1 MPIIELQRRMRQL
14 GEIRIGHTVDTGR
27 ISERTGKPILRPEK
41 LNIFRLTSA
50 SRPLLE
56 EVAALYGGTVQA
68 WTPAN
73 GGPAEW
79 EVYTDADRLPVLV
92 PPREPVTQWYEQYKG
107 SKCVRRCDGVTEQKT
122 DRPCLCNPDQR
133 ACQITTRLNVML
145 RDVPGLGVWLLT
157 SHGYYAAVELPE
169 VAQFLAAT
177 RGYVDA
183 WLTMEEKQV
192 VRDDGQTARFMVP
205 KLDVAVTPA
214 QLLAGEGAVA
224 PEAVGHGQRTAVAGG
239 NRTAIEAAPA
249 AQLEAGQ
256 SSNCPASASAPTAE
270 DFIAAAT
277 GSATLDDLSAN
288 LQAAQHAGFAHNLQ
302 DPADPVSA
310 AFIRRRDALMN
321 PAPAAVAAPVSV
333 TTVPPDG
340 TSEAD
345 LLWSQIVQ
353 LSPWPMSELEKQF
366 AKAMGGVAHS
376 TATESELE
384 MFLRRLKA
392 GDFTRAAAAAG
403 DTEKVPF

>member
-27 ISERTGKPILRPEK
+27 VSEKTGKPILRPAK
-41 LNIFRLTSA
+41 LNRFRLTSA

-56 EVAALYGGTVQA
+56 EVASLYGGTVQA

-92 PPREPVTQWYEQYKG
+92 PPREPVTQWYELYKG
-107 SKCVRRCDGVTEQKT
+107 SKCVRRCDGVTEQKS
-122 DRPCLCNPDQR
+122 DKPCMCNPDQR

-205 KLDVAVTPA
+205 KLDVQVTPA
-214 QLLAGEGAVA
+214 QLLAGEGGVA
-224 PEAVGHGQRTAVAGG
+224 LEAAGQGQRASVAGG
-239 NRTAIEAAPA
+239 SRTAIEAPKPVAP
-249 AQLEAGQ
+249 G
-256 SSNCPASASAPTAE
+256 AE
-270 DFIAAAT
+270 DFIAAAE
-277 GSATLDDLSAN
+277 GSVSLEDLSTN
-288 LQAAQHAGFAHNLQ
+288 LAAAQRAGFAVNLQ
-302 DPADPVSA
+302 DPADPVA
-310 AFIRRRDALMN
+310 LAFMRRRDALMN
-321 PAPAAVAAPVSV
+321 PPPAAVAPPAPAAAAAQELPDADALWMQIVSAWPG
-333 TTVPPDG
+333 TTTELEQTFLGAMGGPHYEA
-340 TSEAD
+340 SEAD
-345 LLWSQIVQ
+345 LD
-353 LSPWPMSELEKQF
+353 
-366 AKAMGGVAHS
+366 A
-376 TATESELE
+376 
-384 MFLRRLKA
+384 FLKLVKA
-392 GDFTRAAAAAG
+392 GRFNTPAPAAQG
-403 DTEKVPF
+403 SDEVPF

>member
-14 GEIRIGHTVDTGR
+14 GEIRIGRVVDTGR
-27 ISERTGKPILRPEK
+27 VSQKTGKPILRPEK

-56 EVAALYGGTVQA
+56 EVAALYGGAVQA

-79 EVYTDADRLPVLV
+79 EVFTEADRLPVLV

-107 SKCVRRCDGVTEQKT
+107 SKCVRRCDGVTEQKN
-122 DRPCLCNPDQR
+122 DKPCLCNPDAR

-169 VAQFLAAT
+169 VAQFLAST

-183 WLTMEEKQV
+183 WLAMEEKQV

-224 PEAVGHGQRTAVAGG
+224 PEALGQDRPAAVAGSD
-239 NRTAIEAAPA
+239 RPAIEAAPQA
-249 AQLEAGQ
+249 AAEQ
-256 SSNCPASASAPTAE
+256 SPGRPAPTAE
-270 DFIAAAT
+270 EFLAQARTATTFAQFKAIWDEAGAARV
-277 GSATLDDLSAN
+277 SPSE
-288 LQAAQHAGFAHNLQ
+288 AQVAEMKAIGARLK
-302 DPADPVSA
+302 
-310 AFIRRRDALMN
+310 DA
-321 PAPAAVAAPVSV
+321 APAAVEQAPPTPPAAPAAG
-333 TTVPPDG
+333 P
-340 TSEAD
+340 SEAD
-345 LLWSQIVQ
+345 ALWQQIVAV
-353 LSPWPMSELEKQF
+353 WPGTTSELNTAF
-366 AKAMGGVAHS
+366 AQVMGGVAPD
-376 TATESELE
+376 TASEAELDT
-384 MFLRRLKA
+384 FLTKLKA
-392 GDFTRAAAAAG
+392 G
-403 DTEKVPF
+403 EL